1 MMEQVIHVHQADCA
15 PSHRSL
21 ITSHSFEMFWTSAVL
36 LVVGLLY
43 EKAFDWVEH
52 QNLWWILQPSVA
64 RAILERYSVTG
75 LA

>member
-1 MMEQVIHVHQADCA
+1 MMEQVIHVYQADSA

-52 QNLWWILQPSVA
+52 QNLW
-64 RAILERYSVTG
+64 
-75 LA
+75 

>member
-1 MMEQVIHVHQADCA
+1 MMEQVIHVYQADSA

-21 ITSHSFEMFWTSAVL
+21 ITSHSFEMLWTSTVL

-52 QNLWWILQPSVA
+52 QNLWWILQTSVA
-64 RAILERYSVTG
+64 CAILERYSVTG